1 MTGSGEGRSGEHAL
15 SIVVRT
21 LAERVYENLRDRIV
35 AGTLATDVPIRQ
47 DAVAAELGMSKIPVR
62 EALARLE
69 QVGLLVGRT
78 NRGYVVPPMSVED
91 IEDIFSL
98 RLALEP
104 RAAAFA
110 AARADAGQRA
120 AALTALGQLEIAAV
134 EDPVQEATRAHD
146 FHLALVR
153 PGNRPLTTQL
163 VERLLIL
170 SARYQVTHSP
180 RSGRGRQPRLA
191 HRSILEAWMARDA
204 ECVGLRL
211 AAHIDRTLAELRR
224 GFCAPTSAPKGSRR
238 HD

>member
-1 MTGSGEGRSGEHAL
+1 L

-35 AGTLATDVPIRQ
+35 AGALGTDVPIRQ

-91 IEDIFSL
+91 IEDICSL
-98 RLALEP
+98 RLAVEP

-110 AARADAGQRA
+110 VARADEAQRA
-120 AALTALGQLEIAAV
+120 AAQSALGLLEIAAV
-134 EDPVQEATRAHD
+134 EDPVELATRTHN
-146 FHLALVR
+146 FHMALVR

-163 VERLLIL
+163 AERLLIL
-170 SARYQVTHSP
+170 SARYLVTHLP
-180 RSGRGRQPRLA
+180 RSDRGQQPRLE
-191 HRSILEAWMARDA
+191 HRSILEAWLARDA
-204 ECVGLRL
+204 DSVNLRL
-211 AAHIDRTLAELRR
+211 AAHIDQTFQELKREFLR
-224 GFCAPTSAPKGSRR
+224 S
-238 HD
+238 D

>member
-1 MTGSGEGRSGEHAL
+1 L

-35 AGTLATDVPIRQ
+35 AGRLGTDVPIRQ

-98 RLALEP
+98 RLAVEP

-110 AARADAGQRA
+110 VANADDADRVAAQS
-120 AALTALGQLEIAAV
+120 ALRLLENATV
-134 EDPVQEATRAHD
+134 DDPVQLATRTHG
-146 FHLALVR
+146 FHTALVR

-163 VERLLIL
+163 VERLLVL
-170 SARYQVTHSP
+170 SARYLVTHLP
-180 RSGRGRQPRLA
+180 RSGRGQQPRLE
-191 HRSILEAWMARDA
+191 HRSILQAWLARDA
-204 ECVGLRL
+204 DSVNLRL
-211 AAHIDRTLAELRR
+211 AAHIDQTLKELKR
-224 GFCAPTSAPKGSRR
+224 GFLRSN
-238 HD
+238 

>member
-1 MTGSGEGRSGEHAL
+1 V

-35 AGTLATDVPIRQ
+35 AGRLGTDVPIRQ

-91 IEDIFSL
+91 IEDIYSL
-98 RLALEP
+98 RLGVEP

-110 AARADAGQRA
+110 AARANDAERA
-120 AALTALGQLEIAAV
+120 AAQSALALLESAVV
-134 EDPVQEATRAHD
+134 EDPVQLATSTHN
-146 FHLALVR
+146 FHAALVR
-153 PGNRPLTTQL
+153 PGCRPLTTQF

-170 SARYQVTHSP
+170 SARYLVTHLP
-180 RSGRGRQPRLA
+180 RSDRGLQSHLEQQ
-191 HRSILEAWMARDA
+191 SILEAWLARDA
-204 ECVGLRL
+204 ESVNLRL
-211 AAHIDRTLAELRR
+211 AAHIDQTLQELKR
-224 GFCAPTSAPKGSRR
+224 GFLRSN
-238 HD
+238 

>member
-1 MTGSGEGRSGEHAL
+1 M

-35 AGTLATDVPIRQ
+35 AGALGTDVPIRQ

-91 IEDIFSL
+91 IEDICSL
-98 RLALEP
+98 RLAVEP

-110 AARADAGQRA
+110 VARADEAQRA
-120 AALTALGQLEIAAV
+120 AAQSALGLLEIAAV
-134 EDPVQEATRAHD
+134 EDPVELATRTHN
-146 FHLALVR
+146 FHMALVR

-163 VERLLIL
+163 AERLLIL
-170 SARYQVTHSP
+170 SARYLVTHLP
-180 RSGRGRQPRLA
+180 RSDRGQQPRLE
-191 HRSILEAWMARDA
+191 HRSILEAWLARDA
-204 ECVGLRL
+204 DSVNLRL
-211 AAHIDRTLAELRR
+211 AAHIDQTFQELKREFLR
-224 GFCAPTSAPKGSRR
+224 S
-238 HD
+238 D

>member
-1 MTGSGEGRSGEHAL
+1 L

-35 AGTLATDVPIRQ
+35 AGALGTDVPIRQ

-91 IEDIFSL
+91 IEDICSL
-98 RLALEP
+98 RLAVEP

-110 AARADAGQRA
+110 VARADEAQRDA
-120 AALTALGQLEIAAV
+120 AQSALGLLEIAAV
-134 EDPVQEATRAHD
+134 EDPVELATRTHN
-146 FHLALVR
+146 FHMALVR

-163 VERLLIL
+163 AERLLIL
-170 SARYQVTHSP
+170 SARYLVTHLP
-180 RSGRGRQPRLA
+180 RSDRGQQPRLE
-191 HRSILEAWMARDA
+191 HRSILEAWLARDA
-204 ECVGLRL
+204 DSVNLRL
-211 AAHIDRTLAELRR
+211 AAHIDQTFQELKREFLR
-224 GFCAPTSAPKGSRR
+224 S
-238 HD
+238 D

>member
-1 MTGSGEGRSGEHAL
+1 L

-78 NRGYVVPPMSVED
+78 NRGYVVPPMSVAD

-110 AARADAGQRA
+110 AARADDGQRA
-120 AALTALGQLEIAAV
+120 AAHAALGALEMSAV
-134 EDPVQEATRAHD
+134 EAPVHLATRTHD

-163 VERLLIL
+163 VERLLML
-170 SARYQVTHSP
+170 SARYLVMHLP
-180 RSGRGRQPRLA
+180 RSDRGPQPRLE

-204 ECVGLRL
+204 DCVNLRL
-211 AAHIDRTLAELRR
+211 AAHIDQTLKELKR
-224 GFCAPTSAPKGSRR
+224 GFCAPNGAPKGLRR
-238 HD
+238 HE

>member
-1 MTGSGEGRSGEHAL
+1 L

-35 AGTLATDVPIRQ
+35 AGRLGTDVPIRQ

-91 IEDIFSL
+91 IEDIYSL
-98 RLALEP
+98 RLAVEP

-110 AARADAGQRA
+110 VARADDAERA
-120 AALTALGQLEIAAV
+120 AAQSALGLLESAAMD
-134 EDPVQEATRAHD
+134 DPVQLATCTHNL
-146 FHLALVR
+146 HVALVR

-163 VERLLIL
+163 VERLLVL
-170 SARYQVTHSP
+170 SARYLVAHLP
-180 RSGRGRQPRLA
+180 RSNRGQQPRLE
-191 HRSILEAWMARDA
+191 HRSILEAWLARDA
-204 ECVGLRL
+204 DSVNLRL
-211 AAHIDRTLAELRR
+211 AAHIDQTLQELKR
-224 GFCAPTSAPKGSRR
+224 GFLRS
-238 HD
+238 